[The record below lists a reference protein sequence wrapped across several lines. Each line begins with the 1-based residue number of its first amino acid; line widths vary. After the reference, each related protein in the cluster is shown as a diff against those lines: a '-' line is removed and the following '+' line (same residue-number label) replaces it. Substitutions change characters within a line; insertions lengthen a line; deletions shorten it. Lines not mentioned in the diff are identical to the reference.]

1 MYRHLYIPFGTF
13 TQAETNFIKLEK
25 VQRAVV
31 RKVYYFAWT
40 DNEWNVQE
48 IQHRQYQRRAI
59 KLTEKYIYKDYGKVK
74 FMEKRK
80 KKEKFYMYMY
90 VKFFF
95 FFSFFH
101 KLNFSKDYH
110 SNIIII
116 KEMINEC
123 NILSALDESL
133 FLSSVKKET
142 ILGTLK
148 AHKMNFNS
156 LLNATTQLEQM
167 DIYQQTSINST
178 TS

>member
-1 MYRHLYIPFGTF
+1 MYKHLYLPFGTF
-13 TQAETNFIKLEK
+13 TLAETNYIKLEK
-25 VQRAVV
+25 IQRAVV
-31 RKVYYFAWT
+31 RKVYYFAWH

-59 KLTEKYIYKDYGKVK
+59 KFTEKYIYKDY
-74 FMEKRK
+74 
-80 KKEKFYMYMY
+80 
-90 VKFFF
+90 
-95 FFSFFH
+95 H
-101 KLNFSKDYH
+101 SK
-110 SNIIII
+110 IIII
-116 KEMINEC
+116 KEMIDEC

-133 FLSSVKKET
+133 FSSSEKIET
-142 ILGTLK
+142 IHGTLK

>member
-59 KLTEKYIYKDYGKVK
+59 KLTEKYIYKDYH
-74 FMEKRK
+74 R
-80 KKEKFYMYMY
+80 
-90 VKFFF
+90 
-95 FFSFFH
+95 
-101 KLNFSKDYH
+101 
-110 SNIIII
+110 NIT
-116 KEMINEC
+116 EMIDEC

-133 FLSSVKKET
+133 FSSSEKIET
-142 ILGTLK
+142 IHGTLK

-156 LLNATTQLEQM
+156 LLNATTQLEQI